1 MFSPSE
7 EMIFFV
13 VFQRTTQITTPQL
26 FLNGWKQ
33 AGIQIGCVQ
42 LSRKKTVPTEV
53 GMVFLPD
60 FLSDDFDGMRVK
72 IFQIMKESSVWS

>member
-7 EMIFFV
+7 EMIFF
-13 VFQRTTQITTPQL
+13 RRLPKNDADKNSTT
-26 FLNGWKQ
+26 FLNEWKQ

-60 FLSDDFDGMRVK
+60 FLSGDFDGMRVK